1 MFFKSAR
8 ARIGLPSGLPGLP
21 SPRRLRTGLLVV
33 LCLTAAGI
41 FVGRYVNAA
50 ATLCVNPGGTGGCFS
65 TIQAAINAAAPGDTI
80 QVAAGTYAE
89 QININKTLT
98 LLGPNADINPNTGTR
113 VAEAVIVPTASDPL
127 NLTFTGPLVV
137 RLSADDIT
145 FNGFTVDGD
154 NPALTS
160 GVIFNGVDVDAEI
173 GIYGTDTN
181 NPRPVIVNNIV
192 KNIGENP
199 IWLSEASTS
208 GAKLAGGEISY
219 NKIDNSIGRFGQGI
233 KIANNAWVDI
243 RENVVTRVRS
253 GIVTENFDGTPPS
266 HPASVIAYNRVS
278 SFRIGIRH
286 NNQYVYSAP
295 GFTIQSN
302 AVAAYVQ
309 SVRPPQVLAIETLPT
324 AYQAIRVES
333 IQVGAPVLVADNY
346 LAGNRAAMKA
356 AGYTRVEGIN
366 VTNNLTTSPNMVFR
380 GNVVKDFIRGVY
392 HETPAVPTFTCNT
405 FSGNESGIV
414 VDNSASAATGLV
426 ANNNNISGNSTI
438 GVQSNAQNTI
448 NAQSN
453 WWGSSTGPGPVGP
466 GTGDGVST
474 GVDYSNFLTAASDCP
489 PACPTNVALASNGST
504 ATASSIY
511 NSRFP
516 ADGVIN
522 GEHNGAFWASGS
534 GWNDGT
540 KGVYPD
546 WVEIDFNVTQTLSQ
560 IDVYT
565 LRDQYT
571 TSTPPITDIDSFSLY
586 GARDFQVQYWDG
598 AAFVNVP
605 GGAIV
610 GNNHVRRRLV
620 FLTPVTTDRIRV
632 LVSAAPDNLYSRIV
646 EIEAFSCQPL
656 PGPSPTPTPTPKPC
670 GTNVAAAADGS
681 TAVASS
687 QYSANY
693 PATGVIDGEHDG
705 NNWGS
710 GGGWNDA
717 QRGVFPDIVQVNFNT
732 NRTIDGIDVYT
743 LKNVPNDGSLV
754 TDTTPATKYGI
765 KDFDVQYWTGSSWQ
779 TVGSA
784 TNNTLAKRSFVFTS
798 ITTDR
803 IRVVV
808 NATNDTVKPYSRV
821 VEIEAFG
828 CVVRRVNPGGTG
840 GSFTTI
846 QAAINASNP
855 GDQISVE
862 TGVYNEDVNV
872 NKNNLS
878 VIGAGAGSVQIVG
891 PIGGPGSTVQI
902 SANDVT
908 VAGFTVTR
916 AGNNTTDWNNPGLNS
931 AGFAIQG
938 QAVTGATIR
947 DNVITG
953 NRTGIDINNSNGH
966 TVRNNTIDFNRT
978 GIIYRNRTD
987 FQTVVENFI
996 TNNWTVGVLFLD
1008 GSGGTNSP
1016 VQSALHSTFSNNN
1029 ISANWYG
1036 QVVDRQTGGSLPAPA
1051 TTNYKN
1057 FRGNWWGTT
1066 SPVVTTANSAEPGYA
1081 AQIPVAYG
1089 GSATP
1094 PGGQPDIA
1102 GPASANIQYLPLLTS
1117 GTDTNVETTSGRG
1130 TNGFQGVSN
1139 TVLVSPANQNGWVF
1153 ADDLPGTGTGSG
1165 GFEAGPATPPLGAGS
1180 AFLTVDAQGRHILG
1194 TAGYAGTRMDDL
1206 LGILYGSYQDNN
1218 SNTVVAP
1225 SFQFDID
1232 YDLNDAA
1239 TAYQGRL
1246 VFEPYLSPA
1255 QGAVQQNVW
1264 QTWDARA
1271 GNWYGT
1277 RTTVTVGN
1285 VSVAQPCQP
1294 ASPCTWQQVLAVF
1307 PDAGVRNNP
1316 ASAILFKVGGPWAP
1330 GFDGNVDAL
1339 NLRHNGSLIQYN
1351 FEHVP

>member
-1 MFFKSAR
+1 MFPKQAAAPVRPAR
-8 ARIGLPSGLPGLP
+8 RLNKLT
-21 SPRRLRTGLLVV
+21 SPRRLRMGLLVV
-33 LCLTAAGI
+33 LCLTVAGI

-50 ATLCVNPGGTGGCFS
+50 STLCVNPGGTGGCFA
-65 TIQAAINAAAPGDTI
+65 TIQGAINAAAPGDTI

-98 LLGPNADINPNTGTR
+98 LLGPNANINPNTGTR
-113 VAEAVIVPTASDPL
+113 VAEATIVPTVSDPL
-127 NLTFTGPLVV
+127 NLSFTGPLVV
-137 RLSADDIT
+137 RLSADNIT
-145 FNGFTVDGD
+145 FKGFTVDGD

-173 GIYGTDTN
+173 GIYGTDTS

-192 KNIGENP
+192 KNIGENA

-208 GAKLAGGEISY
+208 GAKLAGGQISY
-219 NKIDNSIGRFGQGI
+219 NKVDNCIGRFGQGI

-243 RENVVTRVRS
+243 VENVVTRVRS
-253 GIVTENFDGTPPS
+253 GIVTENFDGTPPT
-266 HPASVIAYNRVS
+266 HPASVIAYNNVS

-286 NNQYVYSAP
+286 NNQYVYSDP

-302 AVAAYVQ
+302 TVASYVQ
-309 SVRPPQVLAIETLPT
+309 SVRPPQVIAIETPPT

-346 LAGNRAAMKA
+346 MTGNRAAMMS

-366 VTNNLTTSPNMVFR
+366 VTNSLTTSPNIVFR
-380 GNVVKDFIRGVY
+380 GNVASDFIRGVFQ
-392 HETPAVPTFTCNT
+392 ETPAVPTFTCNT
-405 FSGNESGIV
+405 FTGNESGIV
-414 VDNSASAATGLV
+414 VAAGAGGLV
-426 ANNNNISGNSTI
+426 ANNNNIAGNSTI
-438 GVQSNAQNTI
+438 GVQNDSAASV

-453 WWGSSTGPGPVGP
+453 WWGSASGPGPVGP
-466 GTGDGVST
+466 GSGDQVST
-474 GVDYSNFLTAASDCP
+474 NVDYSNFLTAQSDCP
-489 PACPTNVALASNGST
+489 PVCPTNVALASYG
-504 ATASSIY
+504 ATAMASSTY
-511 NSRFP
+511 NDRFP
-516 ADGVIN
+516 ADGAIN
-522 GEHNGAFWASGS
+522 GEHSGAFWAAGG
-534 GWNDGT
+534 GWNDKT
-540 KGVYPD
+540 SGVYPD
-546 WVEIDFNVTQTLSQ
+546 WVEVDFNVTQTISQ

-565 LRDQYT
+565 LRDQYK
-571 TSTPPITDIDSFSLY
+571 TSTPPITDIQTFSLY

-598 AAFVNVP
+598 ADFVNVP
-605 GGAIV
+605 GGAV
-610 GNNHVRRRLV
+610 FGNNRVRRRFV
-620 FLTPVTTDRIRV
+620 FLTPITTDRIRV
-632 LVSAAPDNLYSRIV
+632 LVTAAPDNLYSRIV
-646 EIEAFSCQPL
+646 EVEAFSCQPAVA
-656 PGPSPTPTPTPKPC
+656 PSPTPTPTPKPC
-670 GTNVAAAADGS
+670 GTNVGAAADGS

-693 PATGVIDGEHDG
+693 PAMGVVDGEHDG
-705 NNWGS
+705 NNWGA

-717 QRGVFPDIVQVNFNT
+717 QRGVFPDTVQVNFHT

-743 LKNVPNDGSLV
+743 LKNQPNDGSLV
-754 TDTTPATKYGI
+754 TDTTSATKYGI
-765 KDFDVQYWTGSSWQ
+765 KDFDVQYWTGSSWM
-779 TVGSA
+779 TIGSA
-784 TNNTLAKRSFVFTS
+784 TNNTLAKRSFVFTP

-840 GSFTTI
+840 GSFATI

-855 GDQISVE
+855 GDEVSVQPG
-862 TGVYNEDVNV
+862 TYNEDVNV
-872 NKNNLS
+872 NKADLK
-878 VIGAGAGSVQIVG
+878 VIGAGAGSVNIVG
-891 PIGGPGSTVQI
+891 PIGGPGTTVQI
-902 SANDVT
+902 SASNVT
-908 VAGFTVTR
+908 VGGFTVTR

-938 QAVTGATIR
+938 QAITGAVIR

-966 TVRNNTIDFNRT
+966 TVRNNVIDFNRT
-978 GIIYRNRTD
+978 GLIYRNQTD
-987 FQTVVENFI
+987 SQTVVENFI

-1008 GSGGTNSP
+1008 GSGGSNSP
-1016 VQSALHSTFSNNN
+1016 VQTALHSTFGNNN

-1036 QVVDRQTGGSLPAPA
+1036 QVVDRQSGGSLPAPA

-1057 FRGNWWGTT
+1057 FRGNWLGTT

-1081 AQIPVAYG
+1081 TQIPVAYG
-1089 GSATP
+1089 GAATP

-1102 GPASANIQYLPLLTS
+1102 GPASANIQYTPLLLS
-1117 GTDTNVETTSGRG
+1117 GTDTNVETTPGRG

-1139 TVLVSPANQNGWVF
+1139 TVLVSPANQSGWVF

-1180 AFLTVDAQGRHILG
+1180 AFLTVDSQGRHILATG
-1194 TAGYAGTRMDDL
+1194 GYGGTRMDDL
-1206 LGILYGSYQDNN
+1206 LDLVYGSYQDNN
-1218 SNTVVAP
+1218 ANTVVAA

-1239 TAYQGRL
+1239 TAFEGRL
-1246 VFEPYLSPA
+1246 VFEPYLSPS

-1285 VSVAQPCQP
+1285 VAGVAQPCQP
-1294 ASPCTWQQVLAVF
+1294 ATPCTWQQVLTLF
-1307 PDAGVRNNP
+1307 PNAGVRNNP
-1316 ASAILFKVGGPWAP
+1316 ASAILFKVGGPWSP
-1330 GFDGNVDAL
+1330 GFDGNVDNL
-1339 NLRHNGSLIQYN
+1339 NLRHNGSLIKYN